1 MPSSPDKASAIG
13 DREYQTLSA
22 FRHSLRQFL
31 AFSEAS
37 ARAAGLTPQQHQ
49 AILAIRA
56 AGSGGV
62 SISQVASQ
70 LVIRHH
76 TAVELVD
83 RLIKAEIVEKTGAA
97 DDRRK
102 VVLTLTPKAGK
113 ILGDLSAAHIREL
126 RLLNPKLK
134 GLLDEVANWRE

>member
-1 MPSSPDKASAIG
+1 MPSSPDEALAIG
-13 DREYQTLSA
+13 EREYQTLAA

-37 ARAAGLTPQQHQ
+37 ARSAGLTPQQHQ

-62 SISQVASQ
+62 SISHVASQ

-83 RLIKAEIVEKTGAA
+83 RLIKAGIVEKTGAS

-113 ILGDLSAAHIREL
+113 ILEDLSAAHIREL
-126 RLLNPKLK
+126 RLLNPRLK
-134 GLLDEVANWRE
+134 GLLDEVAMWQE